1 MIKPFTGVVYI
12 QISTRETCY
21 LFLNTKS
28 PSYTYDQIAR
38 VYIFRLLSPLFFLLI
53 DDVMSAYW
61 KRATIF
67 TLNKKMNLK
76 LAKKKKKIK
85 REKKERNCKCI
96 DLKSP
101 FYGAIVQSQDM
112 MSLSCIKRRVSISVH
127 STARTGLSKTVRIF
141 NTPLYSG
148 LV

>member
-1 MIKPFTGVVYI
+1 MLPVFKH
-12 QISTRETCY
+12 
-21 LFLNTKS
+21 
-28 PSYTYDQIAR
+28 QIAFLYVR
-38 VYIFRLLSPLFFLLI
+38 SNSASIYLSSAVPSLFLLI
-53 DDVMSAYW
+53 DDVIGAYW

-67 TLNKKMNLK
+67 TLNKMNLK
-76 LAKKKKKIK
+76 LAKKKKIK

-127 STARTGLSKTVRIF
+127 STARTGLSKTVRIL